1 MKTLMIGVAVL
12 AALAVPAAAETRYDR
27 KLERAMLEIVARK
40 MTAELRGGFSYE
52 ARPTLVAAQD
62 MMGGGAVTSIEM
74 ARLLAATIGQGPLMP
89 EHKRQI
95 SRIIIF

>member
-12 AALAVPAAAETRYDR
+12 ATLAVPAAAETRYDR

-52 ARPTLVAAQD
+52 ARPTLVVAQD
-62 MMGGGAVTSIEM
+62 MTGGGITSIEM
-74 ARLLAATIGQGPLMP
+74 ARILAASIGQGPLMP
-89 EHKRQI
+89 EDKRRI
-95 SRIIIF
+95 SRVITF